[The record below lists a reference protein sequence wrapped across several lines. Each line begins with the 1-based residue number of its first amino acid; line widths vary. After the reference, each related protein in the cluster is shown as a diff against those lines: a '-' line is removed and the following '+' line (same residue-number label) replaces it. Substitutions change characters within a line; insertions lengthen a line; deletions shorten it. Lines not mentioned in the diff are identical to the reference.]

1 MQAQHPFFYPFLKQI
16 NLLYK
21 SLLSTKGIG
30 VFIRFKQILML
41 EVITRFISFREV
53 YEIIKNVYF
62 TV

>member
-21 SLLSTKGIG
+21 SLLSAKGIG

-41 EVITRFISFREV
+41 EVITRSISFREV